1 MSGKLI
7 VEVYSVNKT
16 NNNSHIKEMLSK
28 LKNLKVLITA
38 GPTREYLDPVRFISN
53 ESTGKMGY
61 AIADLLH
68 KNGADVTLISGPV
81 SINSSIP
88 LKNIVQVK
96 TANEMF
102 ETCKTYFDTTDVA
115 IFSAAVADYRP
126 KFQSDCKIKK
136 TTEVSMVEFVK
147 NVDLAL
153 EFGKVKTDKQIS
165 IGFALE
171 TNDVIE
177 NATKKLQTKNFDS
190 IIINSPKEGE
200 GFGFDTNK
208 ISILNKRGTL
218 KIFPMKLKQEVAI
231 DIINELVEIL

>member
-1 MSGKLI
+1 
-7 VEVYSVNKT
+7 
-16 NNNSHIKEMLSK
+16 MLNK
-28 LKNLKVLITA
+28 LKNLKILITA

-53 ESTGKMGY
+53 ESSGKMGY

-68 KNGADVTLISGPV
+68 KNGADVTLISGSV
-81 SINSSIP
+81 SINSNLPIQ
-88 LKNIVQVK
+88 NITQVK

-102 ETCKTYFDTTDVA
+102 EACKTYFNTTDVA

-126 KFQSDCKIKK
+126 KFKSDCKIKK
-136 TTEVSMVEFVK
+136 TAEVSMVEFIK

-153 EFGKVKTDKQIS
+153 EFGKVKNQHQIS

-171 TNDVIE
+171 TNNVLE
-177 NATKKLQTKNFDS
+177 NATLKLQTKNFDS

-208 ISILNKRGTL
+208 ISILNKKGNI
-218 KIFPMKLKQEVAI
+218 KIFPMKSKQEVAI
-231 DIINELVEIL
+231 DIVNELIELI

>member
-1 MSGKLI
+1 
-7 VEVYSVNKT
+7 
-16 NNNSHIKEMLSK
+16 MLNK
-28 LKNLKVLITA
+28 LKNIKILITA

-61 AIADLLH
+61 AIADLLY

-81 SINSSIP
+81 SINSILP
-88 LKNIVQVK
+88 IQNIIQVK

-102 ETCKTYFDTTDVA
+102 EACKTYFDTTDVA

-126 KFQSDCKIKK
+126 KFQSECKIKK
-136 TTEVSMVEFVK
+136 TAEVSVVEFVK
-147 NVDLAL
+147 NADLAL
-153 EFGKVKTDKQIS
+153 EFGKVKNQHQIS

-171 TNDVIE
+171 TNDIIE
-177 NATKKLQTKNFDS
+177 NATKKLQTKNFDA

-208 ISILNKRGTL
+208 ISILNKKGFL
-218 KIFPMKLKQEVAI
+218 KIFPMKPKPAVAI
-231 DIINELVEIL
+231 DIINELVELL

>member
-1 MSGKLI
+1 METSI
-7 VEVYSVNKT
+7 INK
-16 NNNSHIKEMLSK
+16 MLVK
-28 LKNLKVLITA
+28 LKDKKILITA
-38 GPTREYLDPVRFISN
+38 GPTRGYLEPVRFISN

-61 AIADLLH
+61 AIADYLY
-68 KNGADVTLISGPV
+68 KNSADITLISWPV
-81 SINSSIP
+81 SINSTIP

-102 ETCKTYFDTTDVA
+102 ETCK
-115 IFSAAVADYRP
+115 
-126 KFQSDCKIKK
+126 IKK
-136 TTEVSMVEFVK
+136 KSKISMVEFVK

-153 EFGKVKTDKQIS
+153 EFGKVKTDKQFS

-171 TNDVIE
+171 TNDVLE
-177 NATKKLQTKNFDS
+177 NATKKLQTKKFDS

-218 KIFPMKLKQEVAI
+218 KIFPVKPKQEVAI

>member
-1 MSGKLI
+1 
-7 VEVYSVNKT
+7 
-16 NNNSHIKEMLSK
+16 MLNK
-28 LKNLKVLITA
+28 LKNLKILITA

-68 KNGADVTLISGPV
+68 KNGAEVTLISGPV
-81 SINSSIP
+81 SINSNLPI
-88 LKNIVQVK
+88 KNIIQVK

-102 ETCKTYFDTTDVA
+102 EACKTYFDTTDVS

-136 TTEVSMVEFVK
+136 TAEVSVVEFVK

-153 EFGKVKTDKQIS
+153 EFGKVKKQHQIS

-171 TNDVIE
+171 TNDVLE

-208 ISILNKRGTL
+208 ISILNKKSSL
-218 KIFPMKLKQEVAI
+218 KIFPMKPKPAVAI
-231 DIINELVEIL
+231 DIINELVELL

>member
-1 MSGKLI
+1 
-7 VEVYSVNKT
+7 
-16 NNNSHIKEMLSK
+16 MLGK
-28 LKNLKVLITA
+28 LKNLKILITA

-68 KNGADVTLISGPV
+68 KNGADVTLISVPV
-81 SINSSIP
+81 SINSILP
-88 LKNIVQVK
+88 IQKIIQVK

-102 ETCKTYFDTTDVA
+102 EACKAYFDTTDVA

-126 KFQSDCKIKK
+126 KFQSECKIKK
-136 TTEVSMVEFVK
+136 TEEVSVVEFVK
-147 NVDLAL
+147 NADLAL
-153 EFGKVKTDKQIS
+153 EFGKVKNQHQIS

-171 TNDVIE
+171 TNDIIE

-200 GFGFDTNK
+200 GFGFDINK
-208 ISILNKRGTL
+208 ISILNKKGSL
-218 KIFPMKLKQEVAI
+218 KIFPMKPKPAVAI
-231 DIINELVEIL
+231 DIINELVELL

>member
-1 MSGKLI
+1 MLGKLRNMKI
-7 VEVYSVNKT
+7 
-16 NNNSHIKEMLSK
+16 
-28 LKNLKVLITA
+28 LITA

-53 ESTGKMGY
+53 ESSGKMGY
-61 AIADLLH
+61 AIADLLFSQ
-68 KNGADVTLISGPV
+68 GADVTLISGPV
-81 SINSSIP
+81 AINSILP
-88 LKNIVQVK
+88 IQNIVQVK
-96 TANEMF
+96 TADEMF
-102 ETCKTYFDTTDVA
+102 AACKTYFGTVDVA

-136 TTEVSMVEFVK
+136 ATQVSLVEFVK

-153 EFGKVKTDKQIS
+153 EFGKLKNKHQIS

-171 TNDVIE
+171 TNDIIE

-190 IIINSPKEGE
+190 VIINSPKEGE

-208 ISILNKRGTL
+208 ISILNKKGIL
-218 KIFPMKLKQEVAI
+218 KIFPMKQKQEVAI

>member
-1 MSGKLI
+1 
-7 VEVYSVNKT
+7 
-16 NNNSHIKEMLSK
+16 MLNT
-28 LKNLKVLITA
+28 LKNLKILITA

-81 SINSSIP
+81 SINSNLPIQ
-88 LKNIVQVK
+88 NIIQVK

-102 ETCKTYFDTTDVA
+102 EACKAFFDTTDVA

-136 TTEVSMVEFVK
+136 TAEVSVVEFVK

-153 EFGKVKTDKQIS
+153 EFGKVKNQHQIS

-171 TNDVIE
+171 TNDILE
-177 NATKKLQTKNFDS
+177 NATKKLQTKNFDA

-200 GFGFDTNK
+200 GFGFNTNK
-208 ISILNKRGTL
+208 ISILNKKGSL
-218 KIFPMKLKQEVAI
+218 KIFPMKPKPAVSI
-231 DIINELVEIL
+231 DIINELVELL

>member
-1 MSGKLI
+1 M
-7 VEVYSVNKT
+7 
-16 NNNSHIKEMLSK
+16 
-28 LKNLKVLITA
+28 ITA

-53 ESTGKMGY
+53 ESSGKMGY

-81 SINSSIP
+81 SINSILP
-88 LKNIVQVK
+88 IQNIIQIK

-102 ETCKTYFDTTDVA
+102 EACKTYFDTVDVA

-136 TTEVSMVEFVK
+136 TTEVSVVEFIK
-147 NVDLAL
+147 NVDLAS
-153 EFGKVKTDKQIS
+153 EFGKVKKPRQIS

-171 TNDVIE
+171 TNDVLE
-177 NATKKLQTKNFDS
+177 NATKKLKTKGFDAVV
-190 IIINSPKEGE
+190 INSPKEGE

-208 ISILNKRGTL
+208 IAILKKDDNINYYPL
-218 KIFPMKLKQEVAI
+218 KSKQEVAI

>member
-1 MSGKLI
+1 
-7 VEVYSVNKT
+7 
-16 NNNSHIKEMLSK
+16 MLNT
-28 LKNLKVLITA
+28 LKNLKILITA

-53 ESTGKMGY
+53 ESTGKIGY

-68 KNGADVTLISGPV
+68 KNGAEVTLISGPV
-81 SINSSIP
+81 SINSIVP
-88 LKNIVQVK
+88 IQNIIQVK

-102 ETCKTYFDTTDVA
+102 KACKAFFDTTDVT

-136 TTEVSMVEFVK
+136 TAEVSVVEFVK

-153 EFGKVKTDKQIS
+153 EFGKVKNQHQIS

-171 TNDVIE
+171 TNDILE

-208 ISILNKRGTL
+208 ISILNKKGSL
-218 KIFPMKLKQEVAI
+218 KIFPMKPKPAVAI
-231 DIINELVEIL
+231 DIINELVELL

>member
-1 MSGKLI
+1 
-7 VEVYSVNKT
+7 
-16 NNNSHIKEMLSK
+16 MLGK
-28 LKNLKVLITA
+28 LKNLKILITA

-61 AIADLLH
+61 AIADQLH

-81 SINSSIP
+81 SINSILP
-88 LKNIVQVK
+88 IQNIIQVK

-102 ETCKTYFDTTDVA
+102 EACKTFFDTTDVA

-126 KFQSDCKIKK
+126 KFQSDRKIKK
-136 TTEVSMVEFVK
+136 TAEISVVEFVK

-153 EFGKVKTDKQIS
+153 EFGKVKNHHQIS

-171 TNDVIE
+171 TNDIIE

-190 IIINSPKEGE
+190 IIINSPKKGE

-208 ISILNKRGTL
+208 INILNKKGSL
-218 KIFPMKLKQEVAI
+218 KIFPMKPKPAVAI
-231 DIINELVEIL
+231 DIINELVELL

>member
-1 MSGKLI
+1 MLRKL
-7 VEVYSVNKT
+7 E
-16 NNNSHIKEMLSK
+16 
-28 LKNLKVLITA
+28 NLKVLITA

-81 SINSSIP
+81 CINSSIP
-88 LKNIVQVK
+88 IKNIVQVK

-102 ETCKTYFDTTDVA
+102 EACKSYFGTTDVA
-115 IFSAAVADYRP
+115 IFSAAVADYSP
-126 KFQSDCKIKK
+126 KYQSDCKIKK
-136 TTEVSMVEFVK
+136 TAEVSMVEFVK
-147 NVDLAL
+147 NVDLAF
-153 EFGKVKTDKQIS
+153 EFGQVKKQHQIS

-177 NATKKLQTKNFDS
+177 NATKKLKTKGFDAVVM
-190 IIINSPKEGE
+190 NSPKEGE

-208 ISILNKRGTL
+208 IAILKKEGDIKFFSL
-218 KIFPMKLKQEVAI
+218 KSKKEVAI
-231 DIINELVEIL
+231 DIVNELIEIL

>member
-1 MSGKLI
+1 
-7 VEVYSVNKT
+7 
-16 NNNSHIKEMLSK
+16 MLNK
-28 LKNLKVLITA
+28 LKNLKILITA

-61 AIADLLH
+61 AIADLLY

-81 SINSSIP
+81 SINSILP
-88 LKNIVQVK
+88 IQNIIQVK

-102 ETCKTYFDTTDVA
+102 EACKAYFDTTDVA

-126 KFQSDCKIKK
+126 KFQSECKIKK
-136 TTEVSMVEFVK
+136 TKEVSAVEFVK
-147 NVDLAL
+147 NADLAF
-153 EFGKVKTDKQIS
+153 EFGKVKKQHQIS

-171 TNDVIE
+171 TNDVLE
-177 NATKKLQTKNFDS
+177 NATKKLQTKNFDC

-208 ISILNKRGTL
+208 ISILNKKGSL
-218 KIFPMKLKQEVAI
+218 KIFPMKPKPAVAI
-231 DIINELVEIL
+231 DIINELVELL

>member
-1 MSGKLI
+1 MLI
-7 VEVYSVNKT
+7 
-16 NNNSHIKEMLSK
+16 K
-28 LKNLKVLITA
+28 LKNLKILITA

-81 SINSSIP
+81 SINSNLPIQ
-88 LKNIVQVK
+88 NIIQVK

-102 ETCKTYFDTTDVA
+102 VACKAYFDTTDVA
-115 IFSAAVADYRP
+115 IFSAAVAYYRP
-126 KFQSDCKIKK
+126 KFQSECKIKK
-136 TTEVSMVEFVK
+136 TSEVSVVEFVK

-153 EFGKVKTDKQIS
+153 EFGKVKNQHQIS

-171 TNDVIE
+171 TNDILE
-177 NATKKLQTKNFDS
+177 NATKKLETKNFDS

-208 ISILNKRGTL
+208 ISILNKKGSL
-218 KIFPMKLKQEVAI
+218 KIFPMKPKPVVAI
-231 DIINELVEIL
+231 DIINELVELL

>member
-1 MSGKLI
+1 MLI
-7 VEVYSVNKT
+7 
-16 NNNSHIKEMLSK
+16 K
-28 LKNLKVLITA
+28 LKNLKILITA

-81 SINSSIP
+81 SINSNLPIQ
-88 LKNIVQVK
+88 NIIQVK
-96 TANEMF
+96 TANEMY
-102 ETCKTYFDTTDVA
+102 EACKAFFDTTDVA

-136 TTEVSMVEFVK
+136 TAEVSVVEFVK

-153 EFGKVKTDKQIS
+153 EFGKVKNQHQLS

-171 TNDVIE
+171 TNDILE
-177 NATKKLQTKNFDS
+177 NATKKLQIKNFDS

-208 ISILNKRGTL
+208 ISILNKKGSL
-218 KIFPMKLKQEVAI
+218 KIFPMKPKPAVAI
-231 DIINELVEIL
+231 DIINELVELL